1 MNLYS
6 NTPTDTLTKKQ
17 IRKVLAFCAQWC
29 YENMGVN
36 NRKRSDLSYS
46 YGSVT
51 DGFYGF
57 YCPINNHLHV
67 SVGECKTLGRLTSTF
82 IHEYTHYLQ
91 PVRTKYLK
99 SLSEHGYWDNP
110 YEVEARMMEKKLNR
124 YLLSAM
130 RASR

>member
-1 MNLYS
+1 MKIYS

-17 IRKVLAFCAQWC
+17 IKKVLSFCSQWC

-36 NRKRSDLSYS
+36 NRKRSDLTYS
-46 YGSVT
+46 YGSDT
-51 DGFYGF
+51 DGFFGY
-57 YCPINNHLHV
+57 YCPINNHIHV

-99 SLSEHGYWDNP
+99 SLKEHGYWDCP
-110 YEVEARMMEKKLNR
+110 FEVEARTMEKKLNR
-124 YLLSAM
+124 YLLFEM